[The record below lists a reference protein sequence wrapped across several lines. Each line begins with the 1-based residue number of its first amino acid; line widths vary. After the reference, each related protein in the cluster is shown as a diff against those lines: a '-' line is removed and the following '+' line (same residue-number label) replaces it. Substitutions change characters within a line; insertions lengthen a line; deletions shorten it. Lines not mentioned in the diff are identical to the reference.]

1 MIITRRNDRRLAT
14 GHSWVRNGDRWT
26 ITGLGDDGAI
36 QARHLR
42 TGMPVTL
49 PGEYVAGAVELGYA
63 TTVHAAQGVTAD
75 TTHGL
80 VDELMTCEQLYT
92 MLSRGRHAS
101 HLDVPGPEA
110 ADLQHHGLIRA
121 GVHEPTA
128 HETLHR
134 ILIRSDLPVSA
145 TTIRAHERQ
154 TAGPARAIRRPA
166 PRHDYPLGPAPS
178 AGPPPPGW

>member
-1 MIITRRNDRRLAT
+1 MIITRRNDRRLAS

-49 PGEYVAGAVELGYA
+49 PGGYVAGAVELGYA

-80 VDELMTCEQLYT
+80 VDELMTREQLYT
-92 MLSRGRHAS
+92 MLSRGRHAN
-101 HLDVPGPEA
+101 HLYVPGADA
-110 ADLQHHGLIRA
+110 ADLHHHGLIRI
-121 GVHEPTA
+121 GVHEPDRRRDA
-128 HETLHR
+128 APRPQPQQPAGLRHHHSR
-134 ILIRSDLPVSA
+134 P
-145 TTIRAHERQ
+145 RA
-154 TAGPARAIRRPA
+154 TAGRSRPGHQA
-166 PRHDYPLGPAPS
+166 TSTAT
-178 AGPPPPGW
+178 